1 MRSAVAATVALS
13 LAVNAA
19 PAVAD
24 PAPAPSAIPVQH
36 SATDF
41 QHVMKQHV
49 VIAGVKAQAPAAL
62 AAAVAVA
69 AALGGIGVAILS
81 ALTNAFGSSS
91 PLGSSNQKPAD
102 TNPADPE
109 PAAQAAEY
117 VNRFDF
123 GAVSAEKAI
132 GGLSGIE
139 YVGNGRYIAISD
151 DKNEHGP
158 IRAYY
163 FQTRDLKQFEEDGM
177 VALTNAAGAEYAE
190 FTDAEEIRLLP
201 NGNFLW
207 TTEGDAREGQVVPPQ
222 LVESK
227 PDGKEV
233 RRIDMPEYHV
243 PDGKTTRGVYHNNG
257 PEAMAVLPGG
267 KTAVTINENALAQD
281 GKANSPEN
289 SSLSRVT
296 FFDLK
301 TGQPTKEYAVG
312 VDAGRGV
319 TSVIADEHG
328 TLYMLE
334 RGFFKDLGENGENRA
349 EIYKLDLTGAEDVL
363 DKEAL
368 DGGEATVGKSKIF
381 DFAAHPPHP
390 DNVEGLAWGP
400 VREDGRRTMIV
411 VSDDNFNDTQTTLF
425 HTLLLP

>member
-1 MRSAVAATVALS
+1 
-13 LAVNAA
+13 
-19 PAVAD
+19 
-24 PAPAPSAIPVQH
+24 
-36 SATDF
+36 
-41 QHVMKQHV
+41 MKQHV

-69 AALGGIGVAILS
+69 AALGGIGIAILS

-91 PLGSSNQKPAD
+91 PLGSSDKKSESKKPSD
-102 TNPADPE
+102 SNP
-109 PAAQAAEY
+109 PAQTVEY

-123 GAVSAEKAI
+123 GAGNTEKAI
-132 GGLSGIE
+132 GGISGIE

-177 VALTNAAGAEYAE
+177 VTLTSAAGAEYTE

-222 LVESK
+222 LIESK
-227 PDGKEV
+227 PGGKEV

-257 PEAMAVLPGG
+257 PEAMALMPGG

-281 GKANSPEN
+281 GQANSPAQ

-301 TGQPTKEYAVG
+301 TGKPAKEFAVR
-312 VDAGRGV
+312 VEAGRGV

-363 DKEAL
+363 GKEAL

>member
-1 MRSAVAATVALS
+1 MNRSFRQPVRRSRRSAVAATIALS

-24 PAPAPSAIPVQH
+24 PAPAPLNQ
-36 SATDF
+36 
-41 QHVMKQHV
+41 QV
-49 VIAGVKAQAPAAL
+49 VIGGVKMQAPAAL
-62 AAAVAVA
+62 AAAVGIA
-69 AALGGIGVAILS
+69 AALGGIGITILS
-81 ALTNAFGSSS
+81 ALTNGFGSSS
-91 PLGSSNQKPAD
+91 LPGSSNLGSASPKPSD
-102 TNPADPE
+102 ADP
-109 PAAQAAEY
+109 AVQTAEY

-123 GAVSAEKAI
+123 GAVSTEKAI

-177 VALTNAAGAEYAE
+177 VTLTNATGAEYAE

-201 NGNFLW
+201 NGNLLW

-222 LVESK
+222 LIESK

-243 PDGKTTRGVYHNNG
+243 PDGKTTRGIYHNNG
-257 PEAMAVLPGG
+257 PEAMALMPGG

-281 GKANSPEN
+281 GQANSPEHR
-289 SSLSRVT
+289 SLSRVT

-301 TGQPTKEYAVG
+301 TGQPSKEYAVR
-312 VDAGRGV
+312 VDGGRGV
-319 TSVIADEHG
+319 TSVIAGENG
-328 TLYMLE
+328 ELYMLE
-334 RGFFKDLGENGENRA
+334 RGFFEELGENGENRA
-349 EIYKLDLTGAEDVL
+349 EIYRLDLTGAENVL
-363 DKEAL
+363 GKEAL
-368 DGGEATVGKSKIF
+368 DGSEATVGKQKIF